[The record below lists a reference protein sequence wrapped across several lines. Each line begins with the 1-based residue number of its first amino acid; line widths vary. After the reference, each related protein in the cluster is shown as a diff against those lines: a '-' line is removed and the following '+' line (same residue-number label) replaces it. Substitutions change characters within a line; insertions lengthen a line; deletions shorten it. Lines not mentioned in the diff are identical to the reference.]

1 MRCFLVFCCFPL
13 ALILWFG
20 FLFFFFFGLLDNE
33 NSMLLMLFVTFEL
46 VGKNAYAMSILRRVE
61 MKLDGQDIANNR
73 YVRAMAFSPGILLLD
88 LLIVFCPHSQRY

>member
-1 MRCFLVFCCFPL
+1 MHAFFASCGFPL
-13 ALILWFG
+13 ALILLYG
-20 FLFFFFFGLLDNE
+20 FFFFFFFGLLDNE

-88 LLIVFCPHSQRY
+88 L